1 MKSFWNQRY
10 GAAQFAY
17 GVEPNKFYKEQIN
30 RVKPGKVLF
39 PGEGE
44 GRNAVY
50 AATLGWDVTAF
61 DSAEN
66 GKIKADMLAD
76 LYKVKIDYIVDD
88 AEDVVLR
95 NNYFDCIVFVFVH
108 LPMEERQLFHRKMLS
123 KLKPGG
129 LVIFEGFAK
138 KQLEFNS
145 GGPRNLEMLFSKKE
159 IWEDFSSQMQEL
171 NIQELE
177 VKLYEGEFH
186 QGISQVIRFVAR
198 KIK

>member
-30 RVKPGKVLF
+30 RQKPGKVLF

-44 GRNAVY
+44 GRNAVF

-76 LYKVKIDYIVDD
+76 LHEVKIDYIVDD
-88 AEDVVLR
+88 AEDVKLR
-95 NNYFDCIVFVFVH
+95 SNYFDCIVFVFVH
-108 LPMEERQLFHRKMLS
+108 LPMEKRQLFHRKMLS

-138 KQLEFNS
+138 KQLELNT
-145 GGPRNLEMLFSKKE
+145 GGPRNLEMLFSKDE
-159 IWEDFSSQMQEL
+159 IWEDFSPQMQEL
-171 NIQELE
+171 NIQELG
-177 VKLYEGEFH
+177 VTLNEGEFH

-198 KIK
+198 KSK

>member
-1 MKSFWNQRY
+1 MESFWNQRY

-30 RVKPGKVLF
+30 RQKPGKVLF

-66 GKIKADMLAD
+66 GKIKADMLAG
-76 LYKVKIDYIVDD
+76 LNEVNIDYIVDD
-88 AEDVVLR
+88 AADVKLR
-95 NNYFDCIVFVFVH
+95 SNYFDCIVFVFVH
-108 LPMEERQLFHRKMLS
+108 LPAEKRQQFHRKMLS

-138 KQLEFNS
+138 KQLELNT
-145 GGPRNLEMLFSKKE
+145 GGPRNLEMLFSKEE
-159 IWEDFSSQMQEL
+159 IWEDFSPQMQEL
-171 NIQELE
+171 NIQELG
-177 VKLYEGEFH
+177 VTLNEGEFH
-186 QGISQVIRFVAR
+186 QGISQVIRFVA
-198 KIK
+198 KKK

>member
-10 GAAQFAY
+10 GAAQYAY
-17 GVEPNKFYKEQIN
+17 GVEPNKFYKEQLI
-30 RVKPGKVLF
+30 RLKPGKILF

-50 AATLGWDVTAF
+50 AATLGWEVTAF

-76 LYKVKIDYIVDD
+76 LNEVKIDYILDD
-88 AEDVVLR
+88 AEDVILR
-95 NNYFDCIVFVFVH
+95 KNNFDCIVFIFVH
-108 LPMEERQLFHRKMLS
+108 LPAEKRRLFHRKMMS

-129 LVIFEGFAK
+129 MVIFEGFAK
-138 KQLEFNS
+138 KQLEFNT
-145 GGPRNLEMLFSKKE
+145 GGPRNLGMLFSKEE
-159 IWEDFSSQMQEL
+159 IWEDFSTQMQEL
-171 NIQELE
+171 NVLELE
-177 VKLYEGEFH
+177 TKINEGEFH

-198 KIK
+198 KN

>member
-30 RVKPGKVLF
+30 RLKPGKVLF

-76 LYKVKIDYIVDD
+76 LNEVKIDYIVDD
-88 AEDVVLR
+88 AADVKLR
-95 NNYFDCIVFVFVH
+95 SNYFDCIVFVFVH
-108 LPMEERQLFHRKMLS
+108 LPVEERQLFHRKMLS

-138 KQLEFNS
+138 KQFEFNT
-145 GGPRNLEMLFSKKE
+145 GGPRNLEMLFSKEE

-177 VKLYEGEFH
+177 VKIDEGEFH

>member
-1 MKSFWNQRY
+1 MESFWNQRY

-30 RVKPGKVLF
+30 RLKPGKILF

-44 GRNAVY
+44 GRNAVF

-76 LYKVKIDYIVDD
+76 LYEVKIDYIVDD

-95 NNYFDCIVFVFVH
+95 KNYFDCIVFVFVH
-108 LPMEERQLFHRKMLS
+108 LPAEKRQLFHSKMLS

-129 LVIFEGFAK
+129 FVIFEGFAK
-138 KQLEFNS
+138 KQLELNT
-145 GGPRNLEMLFSKKE
+145 GGPRNIEMLFSKDE
-159 IWEDFSSQMQEL
+159 IWEDFSPQMQEL
-171 NIQELE
+171 NIQELG
-177 VKLYEGEFH
+177 VTLNEGEFH

-198 KIK
+198 KSK

>member
-30 RVKPGKVLF
+30 RLKPGKVLF

-66 GKIKADMLAD
+66 GKLKSDMLAD
-76 LYKVKIDYIVDD
+76 LYEVKIDYIVDD
-88 AEDVVLR
+88 AEDVKLR
-95 NNYFDCIVFVFVH
+95 SNYFDCIVFVFVH
-108 LPMEERQLFHRKMLS
+108 LPVEKRQLFHRKMLS

-138 KQLEFNS
+138 KQLELNT
-145 GGPRNLEMLFSKKE
+145 GGPRNLEMLFSKEE
-159 IWEDFSSQMQEL
+159 IWEDFSPQMQEL
-171 NIQELE
+171 NIQELD
-177 VKLYEGEFH
+177 VKINEGEFH
-186 QGISQVIRFVAR
+186 QGISQVIRFAAR
-198 KIK
+198 KNK